1 MQLCEIE
8 SRELN
13 SKKEKKEE
21 ADVIKKVKDGIVLKN
36 TIEARTII
44 N

>member
-8 SRELN
+8 SIELN
-13 SKKEKKEE
+13 SKQEKKEE
-21 ADVIKKVKDGIVLKN
+21 ADVINRVKHGIVLKN
-36 TIEARTII
+36 TIDARAII